1 MKTLMI
7 LWVLSKKR
15 TKTTAAKFFLV
26 FSWFFF
32 WIGKETSDDDKRIKE
47 ENPKSQLYK
56 KIANATHNEE

>member
-1 MKTLMI
+1 MGIKQKTYKNYGGKI
-7 LWVLSKKR
+7 
-15 TKTTAAKFFLV
+15 
-26 FSWFFF
+26 FSCLFVVFF